1 MHPRLQKS
9 KMGLKICTFW
19 KYTLNIVTYTEYMKN
34 NRMMFFHIVVKCKI
48 ETNSKNIYIP
58 TNTELNFIYFLA
70 FLHKRTPGTC

>member
-1 MHPRLQKS
+1 
-9 KMGLKICTFW
+9 
-19 KYTLNIVTYTEYMKN
+19 MKN

-58 TNTELNFIYFLA
+58 SNTEFNFIYFLA